1 MPADGVLITALA
13 SSRDAL
19 SLVSRAAG
27 EDNSKR
33 MNRYKGSIW
42 RIRQCRIKDDCY
54 TGRMCSK
61 EGKEKQRK
69 KEGRE
74 GKMNEVGGGW
84 DSERGV
90 ESDSIP
96 ARLGSARPHYTQS

>member
-1 MPADGVLITALA
+1 MLYRSHVLK
-13 SSRDAL
+13 R
-19 SLVSRAAG
+19 REG
-27 EDNSKR
+27 EA
-33 MNRYKGSIW
+33 
-42 RIRQCRIKDDCY
+42 
-54 TGRMCSK
+54 
-61 EGKEKQRK
+61 E

-96 ARLGSARPHYTQS
+96 ARLGSARPDHPQS

>member
-1 MPADGVLITALA
+1 
-13 SSRDAL
+13 
-19 SLVSRAAG
+19 
-27 EDNSKR
+27 
-33 MNRYKGSIW
+33 
-42 RIRQCRIKDDCY
+42 
-54 TGRMCSK
+54 MCSK

-84 DSERGV
+84 DNERGV